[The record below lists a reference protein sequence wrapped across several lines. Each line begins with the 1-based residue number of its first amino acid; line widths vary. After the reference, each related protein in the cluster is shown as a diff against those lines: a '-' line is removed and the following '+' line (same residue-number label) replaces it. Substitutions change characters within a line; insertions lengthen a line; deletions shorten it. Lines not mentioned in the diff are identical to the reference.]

1 MSFDEKMADRVREL
15 IAGIEEKV
23 EEKRMFSGLCF
34 MVNDKMCVAVRK
46 DSIMVRVDPALSEE
60 VLEKEGV
67 GPMVHSGRIIK
78 GFVFVIEEALTT
90 TKKLEYWVNVA
101 LDYNKFAKSSKT
113 AGSSQ
118 KNKSPESKKGSPKA
132 KPVRKSKP

>member
-15 IAGIEEKV
+15 ITGTEEKV

-78 GFVFVIEEALTT
+78 GFVFVIEEVLTT
-90 TKKLEYWVNVA
+90 TKRLEYWVKLA
-101 LDYNKFAKSSKT
+101 LDYNKFAKSSK
-113 AGSSQ
+113 
-118 KNKSPESKKGSPKA
+118 SKKGSPKA

>member
-15 IAGIEEKV
+15 IAGTEVKV

-90 TKKLEYWVNVA
+90 TKKLEYWVKLA
-101 LDYNKFAKSSKT
+101 LDYNKFAKSSKK
-113 AGSSQ
+113 S
-118 KNKSPESKKGSPKA
+118 KSPESKKGSPKA
-132 KPVRKSKP
+132 KPLRKSKP